1 MNLLL
6 LEPVRAPRGI
16 EGSDAFVGRA
26 ERAVLLDELLVAL
39 DRRPLDLLGVYLLGL
54 DGYSLGLKIPVGRSV
69 LSNGWGGSG
78 ENRFRFVEVWGGSAG
93 WDGPLA
99 LAGGMGVVSRGDAPV
114 WYGAGLWPVL
124 VRWALCL
131 GRCPGLVWGGPL
143 ALARGVDVV
152 YPGAMPHKR

>member
-1 MNLLL
+1 MLGCWFL
-6 LEPVRAPRGI
+6 V
-16 EGSDAFVGRA
+16 VG
-26 ERAVLLDELLVAL
+26 
-39 DRRPLDLLGVYLLGL
+39 G
-54 DGYSLGLKIPVGRSV
+54 V

-114 WYGAGLWPVL
+114 WYGAGLWPLL

-131 GRCPGLVWGGPL
+131 GRCPRLVWNGPL
-143 ALARGVDVV
+143 ALAGGMGVM
-152 YPGAMPHKR
+152 PGALPQAGMGRAFGPCW